1 MPHAA
6 AWPAGLT
13 SEPPDREVLLL
24 GTGDVPLGPGARI
37 RARLGQLAQR
47 GPGARPG
54 RDTGQ
59 AGVRGI
65 ARGRLGEE
73 DQADGVDPYPDRLL
87 VLAAQ
92 QLLPVRVEQTRGLRG
107 VDRAGGQ
114 VAREHLGA
122 LGVGAGLVEDAQGR
136 AAGCGS
142 GHRVLAVLRRVED
155 GRLAELVQVVVLN
168 AVPLLAPEDIEPAVM
183 GEVLVARAAHTTSAL
198 LDVTGLGVDDV
209 QLLVVRDLQ
218 QLPAAA
224 EVGRA
229 GLTGER
235 CRPVEVLRRG
245 RVKGDGVDLVAVGV
259 LRVAQLPFLFAAGAV
274 ESAGGL
280 VVRADEYQHVADR
293 DEAVLAVYV
302 TAPTG
307 LAGRR
312 VEHVHPPRVA

>member
-92 QLLPVRVEQTRGLRG
+92 QLLPVRVEQTRGRRG
-107 VDRAGGQ
+107 VDRGGQDPVADRHELIGPGRVAVPDDLAGGQ
-114 VAREHLGA
+114 VDREHLGA
-122 LGVGAGLVEDAQGR
+122 LGVGAGLVEDA
-136 AAGCGS
+136 
-142 GHRVLAVLRRVED
+142 VLD
-155 GRLAELVQVVVLN
+155 

-280 VVRADEYQHVADR
+280 VVRADEHQHVADR